1 MTDDLIKPDIRKA
14 NDCPPLPAHASLTD
28 RLVYWLGLGLGSGL
42 PRRAPGTWGTVGGL
56 IVAIPLMS
64 LGFVPFLIITLL
76 SCIIGVW
83 ICGRTSDLMGGH
95 DDPHIVWDEW
105 AGMWITLLPFSLMS
119 FAELTFM
126 STDDITF
133 WQFWQYL
140 TEPFSIF
147 SITLAFIL
155 FRFFDIIKP
164 PPIGWADK
172 KVAGGLGI
180 MLDDIIAGIMAAA
193 VCFILMY
200 AVINYFT
207 ITQIEITEISFND

>member
-1 MTDDLIKPDIRKA
+1 MTEDLSKPDISKA
-14 NDCPPLPAHASLTD
+14 NDCPPLPVHASALD
-28 RLVYWLGLGLGSGL
+28 RIVYWLGLGLGSGL

-76 SCIIGVW
+76 SCVIGIW

-105 AGMWITLLPFSLMS
+105 AGIWITLLPFSYMGVS
-119 FAELTFM
+119 SANY
-126 STDDITF
+126 
-133 WQFWQYL
+133 WQDVTQ
-140 TEPFSIF
+140 
-147 SITLAFIL
+147 TLSLIAIVIAFVL

-164 PPIGWADK
+164 PPISWADK

-193 VCFILMY
+193 VWIIVILGMLL
-200 AVINYFT
+200 
-207 ITQIEITEISFND
+207 

>member
-1 MTDDLIKPDIRKA
+1 MTNDASKNNHQKPDISKA
-14 NDCPPLPAHASLTD
+14 NDCPQLPVNASVLD
-28 RLVYWLGLGLGSGL
+28 RCVYWLGIGLGSGL

-64 LGFVPFLIITLL
+64 LGFVPFLIITIL
-76 SCIIGVW
+76 SCVLGVW
-83 ICGRTSDLMGGH
+83 ICGRSSELMQVH

-105 AGMWITLLPFSLMS
+105 SGIWITLLPFSYMGVV
-119 FAELTFM
+119 E
-126 STDDITF
+126 TDF
-133 WQFWQYL
+133 WQDILQN
-140 TEPFSIF
+140 FSIF
-147 SITLAFIL
+147 SLIIAFIL

-193 VCFILMY
+193 VWIV
-200 AVINYFT
+200 VI
-207 ITQIEITEISFND
+207 IAMLL